1 MNVQQN
7 GVASQAEDMI
17 FSCQLRVPIMA
28 IHVLQCINLKLK
40 IYVKRKQ
47 MEIEIVPRRDTTSV
61 ERAAQRWRRGLT

>member
-28 IHVLQCINLKLK
+28 IHVLQSFSK

-47 MEIEIVPRRDTTSV
+47 MEIEIVPRRDTTSI
-61 ERAAQRWRRGLT
+61 ERAAQRWRSGLT